1 MAKEK
6 SSSRKPRGKK
16 SKARAKD
23 VASEPTVENL
33 QHIKTANKD
42 MYGKPKTTRK
52 LYAAYV
58 KHGKQFLSELVGR
71 RREEGTVLVDS
82 TDTNELAKAFDDDQP
97 NPCSADALELFLT
110 HKCFNQ
116 GLGGST
122 ADGIQ
127 AAFASFWD
135 NM

>member
-6 SSSRKPRGKK
+6 SSSYKPRGKK
-16 SKARAKD
+16 SKARSKD
-23 VASEPTVENL
+23 AASEPTVENL

-42 MYGKPKTTRK
+42 LYGKPKKTRN

-71 RREEGTVLVDS
+71 RQEEGRALVDNIN
-82 TDTNELAKAFDDDQP
+82 TDELAKAFDENKP
-97 NPCSADALELFLT
+97 NQYSADALELFLT

-116 GLGGST
+116 GLGSST

>member
-1 MAKEK
+1 
-6 SSSRKPRGKK
+6 
-16 SKARAKD
+16 
-23 VASEPTVENL
+23 
-33 QHIKTANKD
+33 

-71 RREEGTVLVDS
+71 HWEEGRALVDNID
-82 TDTNELAKAFDDDQP
+82 TDELAKAFNENKP
-97 NPCSADALELFLT
+97 NQYSADALELLLT

-116 GLGGST
+116 GLGSST